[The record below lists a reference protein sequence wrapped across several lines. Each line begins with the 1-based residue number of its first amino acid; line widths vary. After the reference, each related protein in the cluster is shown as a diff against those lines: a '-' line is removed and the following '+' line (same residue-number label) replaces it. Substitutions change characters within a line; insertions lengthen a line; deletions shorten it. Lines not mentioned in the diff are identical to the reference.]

1 MLDHFYYYF
10 RLVRQ
15 AHVKEE
21 LIRTNSSTEKRS
33 PIFKTFADAKQNIPP
48 QMIDDYNSHNID
60 GTVAVLNTSSVNY
73 SDGNVSVTTN
83 VYDTIIS
90 SDNNYI
96 SSNNDY
102 EEQIINQNYDE
113 ASNISGINNSVG
125 SVFYDDYNNDSSNES
140 MRVVPQS
147 IKSAE
152 NFMNDPSSE
161 YFYQD
166 DYMRSKDTRQ
176 RRRKSRELPAPP
188 APPEPYAS
196 TSIEDV
202 VKRKPE
208 TMRSISEDTTVN
220 KSIKNLPRRSMSHP
234 EKEKV
239 EGINKTP
246 TPKPLA
252 EILERQKKTASVRR
266 KTPYKSTD
274 QMDNSSS
281 LSPSKYIVLLIS
293 SLLLYLIVHSHKL
306 LEIKM
311 NIINDKIY
319 FYSIQLNHIH
329 SIKHLRNKT
338 LQKVLMLSLKK

>member
-1 MLDHFYYYF
+1 MNNILDHFYF

-21 LIRTNSSTEKRS
+21 LVRTNSSTEKRS
-33 PIFKTFADAKQNIPP
+33 PIFKTFADAKQHIPP
-48 QMIDDYNSHNID
+48 QMIDSHNID
-60 GTVAVLNTSSVNY
+60 GSAAVLNTSSVNY
-73 SDGNVSVTTN
+73 SDGNISVTTN
-83 VYDTIIS
+83 VYDTIIP
-90 SDNNYI
+90 SDSNYI

-113 ASNISGINNSVG
+113 ASNVSCINNSVG
-125 SVFYDDYNNDSSNES
+125 SVFYDDFNNDGSNES
-140 MRVVPQS
+140 MRMVPQS

-188 APPEPYAS
+188 GPYAS
-196 TSIEDV
+196 SSNEEV

-220 KSIKNLPRRSMSHP
+220 KSNKNLPRRSMSHP
-234 EKEKV
+234 EKDKA
-239 EGINKTP
+239 EGINKTS

-281 LSPSKYIVLLIS
+281 LSPSKYQYNVYIV
-293 SLLLYLIVHSHKL
+293 
-306 LEIKM
+306 
-311 NIINDKIY
+311 N
-319 FYSIQLNHIH
+319 
-329 SIKHLRNKT
+329 
-338 LQKVLMLSLKK
+338 